1 MNLPNT
7 TGPIT
12 LNDVRKALANIDPNT
27 TNSGALRN
35 IIGRGSLTTIQN
47 HLDAI
52 RAERAT
58 LPTPVTESPQAP
70 DELVQSIW
78 AMAIATASAQTLSR
92 LTYVIEERDA
102 LVLKSNQLANDLA
115 AAFATADTLNEALTT
130 ALQSSVAASQEAAA
144 AVLALDQQTASA
156 AKLLEEVRVK
166 ADKDAAELT
175 NALALATRDAQI
187 ERHVLQTTID
197 RLTDQIGELKSWM
210 SKLTP
215 ANQ

>member
-52 RAERAT
+52 RAERVT
-58 LPTPVTESPQAP
+58 MPTPVTDSPQVP

-78 AMAIATASAQTLSR
+78 AMAIASASAQTLSR
-92 LTYVIEERDA
+92 LIYVTEERDA
-102 LVLKSNQLANDLA
+102 LALKSNQLANDLA
-115 AAFATADTLNEALTT
+115 AAFATADTLNEVLTT
-130 ALQSSVAASQEAAA
+130 ALQSSAAASQEAAA
-144 AVLALDQQTASA
+144 AVLALEQQTASA

-166 ADKDAAELT
+166 SEKDAAELT

-210 SKLTP
+210 SKLAP